1 MSGIKDIFGKG
12 IRHLAVV
19 LLFALLCHGCGTLD
33 KDLPADEDMINTFH
47 AKEATF
53 NEMVELLQEFPSW
66 EGFDSMNKKYYS
78 SQYHGYW
85 PDVAECRSYFGE
97 ERASKIDSLL
107 REIECQQ
114 IHFGYF
120 YTGAGKTVSPPIE
133 FTFDCYNDG
142 LSIGPSISKSFI
154 YCSDPIDSLALK
166 SEIYYLEDRPS
177 TIFMADGDLDSLYY
191 DIRKKANELEE
202 GISFINLRRRIADN
216 WLIELKYFN

>member
-1 MSGIKDIFGKG
+1 MVSFLG
-12 IRHLAVV
+12 V
-19 LLFALLCHGCGTLD
+19 LCIGCGTLGN
-33 KDLPADEDMINTFH
+33 DLPSDEEMINTFH

-53 NEMVELLQEFPSW
+53 NEMVQLLQEFPSW
-66 EGFDSMNKKYYS
+66 DGFDSMDKKYYS

-120 YTGAGKTVSPPIE
+120 YTGAGKTGSPPIE

-142 LSIGPSISKSFI
+142 LSIGPGISKSFI

-166 SEIYYLEDRPS
+166 SEIGYLEYKPS
-177 TIFMADGDLDSLYY
+177 TVFVTDGDLDSLYH
-191 DIRKKANELEE
+191 DIRKKANEREE
-202 GISFINLRRRIADN
+202 GIAFIQLRRRIANN
-216 WLIELKYFN
+216 WLIELEYSH